1 MFTNLD
7 GLVWLLILLLPLFYL
22 QRSLHREIQ
31 VIFLLITHRSEITLF
46 IFSLL
51 FLPGVFLHELSHFLM
66 ALLLRVRTGKFS
78 LVPQPL
84 DNGRLRMGYVETAR
98 TDIVRDA
105 LIGAAPLLTGGIFI
119 IFARITHLH
128 LDNLWLDLL
137 DGGPGALISS
147 LEILVKVPDF
157 WLWFYLIFAVSS
169 TMMPSSADRR
179 AWLPISVVLLII
191 FALVLTAGLG
201 PWMLEHLA
209 PLVNS
214 SLRVVAVVF
223 GISVAV
229 HLVLMLPLLG
239 FRQLLEK
246 ITGFRAV

>member
-7 GLVWLLILLLPLFYL
+7 GLVWLLILLFPLFFL
-22 QRSLHREIQ
+22 QKRLHREIQ
-31 VIFLLITHRSEITLF
+31 VVFLLITHRSDITLF

-51 FLPGVFLHELSHFLM
+51 FLPGVFLHELSHFVM

-84 DNGRLRMGYVETAR
+84 DNGRLRMGYVETAK

-105 LIGAAPLLTGGIFI
+105 LIGAAPLLSGGLFI
-119 IFARITHLH
+119 IYSGITRLR
-128 LDNLWLDLL
+128 LDTLWLDLV
-137 DGGPGALISS
+137 DGGPGKLITS
-147 LEILVKVPDF
+147 LEMLVKMPDF

-179 AWLPISVVLLII
+179 AWLPIAVVI
-191 FALVLTAGLG
+191 FILFGLVLTAGLG
-201 PWMLEHLA
+201 PWMLQHLA
-209 PLVNS
+209 PPLNS
-214 SLRVVAVVF
+214 SLRAIAAVF
-223 GISVAV
+223 GISAAV
-229 HLVLMLPLLG
+229 HLVLWLPLLG

-246 ITGFRAV
+246 LTGFRAV